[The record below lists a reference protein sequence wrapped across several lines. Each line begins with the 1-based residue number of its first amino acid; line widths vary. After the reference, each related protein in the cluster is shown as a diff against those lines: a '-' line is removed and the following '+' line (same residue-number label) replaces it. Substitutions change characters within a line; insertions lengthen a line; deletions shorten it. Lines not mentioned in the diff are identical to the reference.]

1 MTTRSSKIRFE
12 HTQSFTYKYSGN
24 PTNKKA
30 LVSSIGRPAYIINK
44 IKAKTETDILPYR
57 GPFGSDGYPLPKG
70 NLWATSKDIPGLGH
84 STEGE
89 TDESVFVNDLGN
101 SILICDYS
109 RDKGDKKLVGYA
121 LVWGMSIENDR
132 GNINPLGTLLEGSN
146 LSNSLF
152 GYTGCINYSGNRIA
166 VSELGY
172 NNYTGKVYIYE
183 FDGELGWYI
192 LGEPLTGTR
201 EMEKFGSSLSFDY
214 TGETIAIGS
223 MGYSVRDNNDNIIQ
237 KNVGK
242 VTLYTYDYYEKK
254 WSLYSDMIIKNTMR
268 KNNGFNGGGGVR
280 LNSTGNKLFIGSLKE
295 RSTEA
300 SLNDESEPYEGLV
313 TVYEKRKVTENE
325 FFNDNTVYRWNDE
338 AWNIYFNNIPLGEFT
353 LEQTSITIP
362 DHLPGGGGGPEYR
375 KFIYDDKNGDGILR
389 FRVTYDPYPDEV
401 DWYIFKGDYENG
413 DVLTKENLIFITSLL
428 CGDLELVDG
437 EYRRRWD
444 FDQILL
450 PEDVTYWADETHN
463 VGNNT
468 DQGSKAP
475 IDILLGGEGNEPN
488 PFIQGETYT
497 LVMADG
503 HGDGW
508 WNEHAGDGARIVL
521 TFDDNNPPARYVYK
535 PERLHWIQHSQIPGP
550 KYIANSPISWTQS
563 PFSGGERAGHISINA
578 FGTRLAIGAPGIK
591 WNGNNG
597 RVRVLQLL
605 NDDSWMQ
612 LGNDIV
618 GNGDELGENLD
629 LNRDG
634 TFIVLGSGGA
644 INPHGI
650 VKVYVFHEEYGE
662 NWNQI
667 GNTIVGENYSR
678 LGNRNAPN
686 GGVCINGRGDN
697 IFLTKR
703 NGIGPYNEYIASI
716 ADPGMTRKGY
726 VGGYRLIENI
736 IT

>member
-1 MTTRSSKIRFE
+1 MTTRSSKVRFE
-12 HTQSFTYKYSGN
+12 HTQSYTYRYSGN

-30 LVSSIGRPAYIINK
+30 LVSSVGRPAYIINK
-44 IKAKTETDILPYR
+44 IKAKTETDILPFR

-70 NLWATSKDIPGLGH
+70 DLWANAKDIPGLGH

-89 TDESVFVNDLGN
+89 TDESVFINDGGN
-101 SILICDYS
+101 KILICDYS
-109 RDKGDKKLVGYA
+109 RDKDSRKLVGYA
-121 LVWGMSIENDR
+121 LVWSMDYSVKN
-132 GNINPLGTLLEGSN
+132 NITPIGTLLEGSN

-152 GYTGCINYSGNRIA
+152 GYTGCINNSGNRIA

-172 NNYTGKVYIYE
+172 NNYTGKVYVYE
-183 FDGELGWYI
+183 YDGEGGWYV
-192 LGEPLTGTR
+192 LGEPLTGTHQ
-201 EMEKFGSSLSFDY
+201 MEKFGSSLSFDI
-214 TGETIAIGS
+214 TGVTLAVGS
-223 MGYSVRDNNDNIIQ
+223 MGHSVRDNNDNIIQ

-268 KNNGFNGGGGVR
+268 KNNGFNGEGGVR
-280 LNSTGNKLFIGSLKE
+280 LSGFGDKLFIGSLKE

-300 SLNDESEPYEGLV
+300 LLNDENEPYEGLV
-313 TVYEKRKVTENE
+313 TVYEKRKLTNDE
-325 FFNDNTVYRWNDE
+325 FFNDDTVYRWDDE
-338 AWNIYFNNIPLGEFT
+338 AWTTYFNNIPLAEFT
-353 LEQTSITIP
+353 LEQAAANIP

-413 DVLTKENLIFITSLL
+413 DVLTKENLIFITSIVV
-428 CGDLELVDG
+428 GD
-437 EYRRRWD
+437 YATRRWD

-450 PEDVTYWADETHN
+450 PEDVTHWADDPSVIPWGST
-463 VGNNT
+463 T
-468 DQGSKAP
+468 DEGSKVP
-475 IDILLGGEGNEPN
+475 IDILLGGQGNEPN

-497 LVMADG
+497 LVMADA

-521 TFDDNNPPARYVYK
+521 TFDDTNPPARYVYN
-535 PERLHWIQHSQIPGP
+535 PERLHWIEHSQIPGP
-550 KYIANSPISWTQS
+550 KYITNSPISWVQS
-563 PFSGGERAGHISINA
+563 PFSGGERAGHISINNY
-578 FGTRLAIGAPGIK
+578 GTRLAIGAPGIK
-591 WNGNNG
+591 WDGNNG

-605 NDDSWMQ
+605 NNNSWMQ

-618 GNGDELGENLD
+618 GNGDEVGENLD

-634 TFIVLGSGGA
+634 NFIVVGSGGA
-644 INPHGI
+644 INPHGK
-650 VKVYVFHEEYGE
+650 VKVYVFHEYYGE

-686 GGVCINGRGDN
+686 GGVCINGRGN
-697 IFLTKR
+697 LIFLTKR

-726 VGGYRLIENI
+726 IGGYKLIDK
-736 IT
+736 